1 MEQDPAPLLLRFR
14 PPATTPIRRF
24 LFVDTSG
31 RFHFSAPCWL
41 KNVFPTRHCQG
52 NPVSI
57 LVTCFLQRRFLTHL
71 PVPYLRSPGFP
82 PTGTL
87 PCRRL
92 WRPTI
97 TMPVASNAMYFTL
110 PLKALHSDT
119 CNQHRPLLTKAIRIA
134 PIGCKHGCTD
144 PPLTGII
151 SHETTHT
158 R

>member
-1 MEQDPAPLLLRFR
+1 MPLPGRRLWTIQMQPLLF
-14 PPATTPIRRF
+14 PPAGTNGPS
-24 LFVDTSG
+24 LFNASNW
-31 RFHFSAPCWL
+31 P
-41 KNVFPTRHCQG
+41 KNACPTRHCPG

-57 LVTCFLQRRFLTHL
+57 RVTCFLQRRFLTHQR
-71 PVPYLRSPGFP
+71 VPYLRSPGFP
-82 PTGTL
+82 PNGTL

-92 WRPTI
+92 WQPAITI
-97 TMPVASNAMYFTL
+97 PVASNAMYSTL

-119 CNQHRPLLTKAIRIA
+119 CNQHKPLLTKVIRIA

-144 PPLTGII
+144 PPLPGII